1 MSIYEDVI
9 TAEKLINECYD
20 LETGEINEEHEN
32 QAKELKA
39 EILSQ
44 GLEKLCKVRANFK
57 SEIDS
62 LKAEE
67 KRLYDKRKSIEA
79 KTERLEGYIHDIFNL
94 SGQDKVKAG
103 TFTVSIRLSE
113 AVKLSD
119 DFENREFGTY
129 EFKADKKA
137 IKEALKSGLKI
148 DGAEIVC
155 NENLQVK

>member
-1 MSIYEDVI
+1 MSIYDDVL
-9 TAEKLINECYD
+9 ASEKLINECYD

-32 QAKELKA
+32 HAKELKA
-39 EILSQ
+39 EILAQ

-57 SEIDS
+57 SDIDA

-67 KRLYDKRKSIEA
+67 ERIAEKRKALEN
-79 KTERLEGYIHDIFNL
+79 KTESLERYIHDIFNL

-103 TFTVSIRLSE
+103 TFTVFLRLSE
-113 AVKLSD
+113 AVKLAN
-119 DFENREFGTY
+119 DFENKEFGTY

-137 IKEALKSGLKI
+137 IKEALKCGLRI

>member
-1 MSIYEDVI
+1 MSIYDDVL

-20 LETGEINEEHEN
+20 LETGEINEEQEN
-32 QAKELKA
+32 QAKKLKA
-39 EILSQ
+39 EILAQ

-57 SEIDS
+57 SEVEA

-67 KRLYDKRKSIEA
+67 KRIADKRKAIEN
-79 KTERLEGYIHDIFNL
+79 KTESLERYIHDLYNL

-113 AVKLSD
+113 AVKLAD
-119 DFENREFGTY
+119 DFENKEYGTY

-137 IKEALKSGLKI
+137 IKEALKSGLQI
-148 DGAEIVC
+148 AGAEIVC